1 MAPLRAS
8 LCGSTVARSRPTEAL
23 PRQLSRLSAMPEMP
37 ENRTG
42 AEPEDSTPTR
52 TAGTTTAR
60 RHHAVARRI
69 GMTPEQF
76 VIAAG
81 IMSALAVA
89 ALDSTVVSTAM
100 PTIIGNLGGL
110 SEYGWVFSA
119 YLLAST
125 VTVPLYSRM
134 ADMYGR
140 KPIFL
145 AGIALFIGGSML
157 CGFASSMA
165 LLILFRTI
173 QGLGAGA
180 VQPIAFTIAGDVFE
194 SEQRARIQGLF
205 SGVWGASAVVGPAI
219 GSIITTT
226 VGWRW
231 VFFVNA
237 PVGLLAA
244 MLIGRFLHE
253 RVEHHQHKLDLVGAA
268 ILTLGLVSLLF
279 AAVEGGQL
287 WGWTSPVTLGLV
299 IAAFALLAVFV
310 VFERRVPE
318 PLIDLGL
325 LRIPVIAAGLAIGGL
340 SGVVMFSLSTYVPPL
355 VQGVLSGTAL
365 EAGVA
370 VAAMSIGWPIGS
382 IVGGR
387 ALLRFG
393 ARPTV
398 LVGMA
403 MLVVGTL
410 VVTQAVRPGTLE
422 GGLVVAALGEAI
434 TGLGMGLSA
443 TTILVMVQSSVPWQR
458 RAVATGLVQFSRTI
472 GGAVGVGLLG
482 GLVTAAAGN
491 ASGRILDPIG
501 RNSIPAAQLSAMQSS
516 LSGGL
521 EWVFILVAI
530 DAAVV
535 AAVALRF
542 MPTVRIESRAGG
554 AAAAGG
560 NGAAAAAG
568 SGSAAAAGPGA
579 AVPAESAAPPSH
591 PATAPSP
598 SVEVH

>member
-1 MAPLRAS
+1 MS
-8 LCGSTVARSRPTEAL
+8 
-23 PRQLSRLSAMPEMP
+23 
-37 ENRTG
+37 
-42 AEPEDSTPTR
+42 EPPVPAT
-52 TAGTTTAR
+52 R

-76 VIAAG
+76 VVAVG
-81 IMSALAVA
+81 IMAALAVA
-89 ALDSTVVSTAM
+89 ALDGTVVSTAM
-100 PTIIGNLGGL
+100 PTIIGSLGGL
-110 SEYGWVFSA
+110 SEYSWVFSA

-125 VTVPLYSRM
+125 VTVPLYSRL

-140 KPIFL
+140 KPIFMTGL
-145 AGIALFIGGSML
+145 ALFIGGSML
-157 CGFASSMA
+157 CGLAGSMTV
-165 LLILFRTI
+165 LILCRAI

-180 VQPIAFTIAGDVFE
+180 VQPISFTILGDVFE

-244 MLIGRFLHE
+244 FLIGRFLHE
-253 RVEHHQHKLDLVGAA
+253 RVERRRHRLDLAGAGV
-268 ILTLGLVSLLF
+268 LTLGLISLLF
-279 AAVEGGQL
+279 AATEGGQL
-287 WGWTSPVTLGLV
+287 WGWTSPLTLGLV
-299 IAAFALLAVFV
+299 AVALALLAAFIVL
-310 VFERRVPE
+310 ERRLAE
-318 PLIDLGL
+318 PLIDLDL
-325 LRIPVIAAGLAIGGL
+325 LRVPVIAAGLAIGAL

-355 VQGVLSGTAL
+355 VQGVMGGTAL
-365 EAGVA
+365 QAGVA
-370 VAAMSIGWPIGS
+370 VAAMSIGWPVGS

-398 LVGMA
+398 LVGTS

-410 VVTQAVRPGTLE
+410 VVTQAIRPGTLE
-422 GGLVVAALGEAI
+422 GGLLVAALGEACV
-434 TGLGMGLSA
+434 GLGMGLSSV
-443 TTILVMVQSSVPWQR
+443 TILVMVQASVPWQR

-482 GLVTAAAGN
+482 GIVTAAAGS
-491 ASGRILDPIG
+491 ASAVILDPVG
-501 RNSIPAAQLSAMQSS
+501 RNLIPAAQLASMRSD

-521 EWVFILVAI
+521 EWVFIIVAL

-542 MPTVRIESRAGG
+542 MPAVRIERRLQRPAG
-554 AAAAGG
+554 AAEE
-560 NGAAAAAG
+560 GA
-568 SGSAAAAGPGA
+568 PD
-579 AVPAESAAPPSH
+579 
-591 PATAPSP
+591 PATTT
-598 SVEVH
+598 

>member
-1 MAPLRAS
+1 MTHAP
-8 LCGSTVARSRPTEAL
+8 
-23 PRQLSRLSAMPEMP
+23 
-37 ENRTG
+37 
-42 AEPEDSTPTR
+42 
-52 TAGTTTAR
+52 
-60 RHHAVARRI
+60 RHHALARRI
-69 GMTPEQF
+69 GMTPEQL

-81 IMSALAVA
+81 VMSALAVA

-125 VTVPLYSRM
+125 VTVPLYSRL

-140 KPIFL
+140 KPVFM
-145 AGIALFIGGSML
+145 AGIALFVGGSML
-157 CGFASSMA
+157 CGLATSMA
-165 LLILFRTI
+165 LLIVFRTI

-194 SEQRARIQGLF
+194 SEQRAKIQGLF
-205 SGVWGASAVVGPAI
+205 SGVWGAAAVVGPAI

-237 PVGLLAA
+237 PVGLMAA
-244 MLIGRFLHE
+244 VLIGHFLHE
-253 RVEHHQHKLDLVGAA
+253 RVEHHRHRLDLFGAA

-287 WGWTSPVTLGLV
+287 WGWISPLTLGLV
-299 IAAFALLAVFV
+299 AAAVALLAAFV
-310 VFERRVPE
+310 VFERRVAE
-318 PLIDLGL
+318 PLIDLTL
-325 LRIPVIAAGLAIGGL
+325 LCVPVIGAGLAIGAL
-340 SGVVMFSLSTYVPPL
+340 SGVVMFSLSTYVPPM
-355 VQGVLSGTAL
+355 VQGVMGGTAL

-398 LVGMA
+398 LTGMA
-403 MLVVGTL
+403 MLVAGTA
-410 VVTQAVRPGTLE
+410 VVTQAIRPGTLE
-422 GGLVVAALGEAI
+422 GGLLVAALGEAI

-443 TTILVMVQSSVPWQR
+443 TTILVMVQASVPWQR

-491 ASGRILDPIG
+491 ASGIVLDPIG
-501 RNSIPAAQLSAMQSS
+501 RNLIPAAQLAAMRSS

-521 EWVFILVAI
+521 EWVFILLVL

-535 AAVALRF
+535 GAVALRF
-542 MPTVRIESRAGG
+542 MPTIGIERRASGDAALSGAGAGEAAGAGLAGVG
-554 AAAAGG
+554 AAAVSP
-560 NGAAAAAG
+560 AA
-568 SGSAAAAGPGA
+568 SSPPQPPG
-579 AVPAESAAPPSH
+579 
-591 PATAPSP
+591 APSP
-598 SVEVH
+598 SIEAQ

>member
-1 MAPLRAS
+1 
-8 LCGSTVARSRPTEAL
+8 
-23 PRQLSRLSAMPEMP
+23 
-37 ENRTG
+37 
-42 AEPEDSTPTR
+42 
-52 TAGTTTAR
+52 
-60 RHHAVARRI
+60 
-69 GMTPEQF
+69 MTPEQF

-81 IMSALAVA
+81 VMSALAVA
-89 ALDSTVVSTAM
+89 ALDGTVVSTAM

-110 SEYGWVFSA
+110 SEYAWVFAA

-140 KPIFL
+140 KPIFM
-145 AGIALFIGGSML
+145 AGIALFVGGSML
-157 CGFASSMA
+157 CGFANSMA

-205 SGVWGASAVVGPAI
+205 SGVWGAAAVVGPAI

-237 PVGLLAA
+237 PVGLMAA
-244 MLIGRFLHE
+244 ILIGRFLHE
-253 RVEHHQHKLDLVGAA
+253 RVENRRHKLDFVGAGL
-268 ILTLGLVSLLF
+268 LTLGLISSLF
-279 AAVEGGQL
+279 AAIEGGQL

-299 IAAFALLAVFV
+299 AASVALLVAFV
-310 VFERRVPE
+310 LFERRVAE
-318 PLIDLGL
+318 PLIDLEL
-325 LRIPVIAAGLAIGGL
+325 LHVPVIGAGLAIGAL

-355 VQGVLSGTAL
+355 VQGVMGGTAL
-365 EAGVA
+365 QAGVA

-403 MLVVGTL
+403 MLVAGTA
-410 VVTQAVRPGTLE
+410 VVTQAIRPGTLE
-422 GGLVVAALGEAI
+422 GGLAVAALGEAV

-443 TTILVMVQSSVPWQR
+443 TTILVMVQASVPWQR

-491 ASGRILDPIG
+491 ASGMVLDPIA
-501 RNSIPAAQLSAMQSS
+501 RNTIPAALLASMRSS

-521 EWVFILVAI
+521 EWVFIIVAI
-530 DAAVV
+530 DAVVV

-542 MPTVRIESRAGG
+542 MPTVHIERRS
-554 AAAAGG
+554 
-560 NGAAAAAG
+560 
-568 SGSAAAAGPGA
+568 SGTAPTAPPVTPAPAPSS
-579 AVPAESAAPPSH
+579 PAEAQ
-591 PATAPSP
+591 
-598 SVEVH
+598 

>member
-1 MAPLRAS
+1 
-8 LCGSTVARSRPTEAL
+8 
-23 PRQLSRLSAMPEMP
+23 
-37 ENRTG
+37 
-42 AEPEDSTPTR
+42 
-52 TAGTTTAR
+52 
-60 RHHAVARRI
+60 
-69 GMTPEQF
+69 MTPEQF

-81 IMSALAVA
+81 VMAALAVA
-89 ALDSTVVSTAM
+89 ALDGTVVSTAM

-134 ADMYGR
+134 ADMHGR
-140 KPIFL
+140 KPVFM
-145 AGIALFIGGSML
+145 AGIALFVGGSML
-157 CGFASSMA
+157 CGFANSMA
-165 LLILFRTI
+165 LLIVFRTI

-205 SGVWGASAVVGPAI
+205 SGVWGAAAVVGPAI

-226 VGWRW
+226 IGWRW

-237 PVGLLAA
+237 PVGLMAA
-244 MLIGRFLHE
+244 ILIGRFLHE
-253 RVEHHQHKLDLVGAA
+253 RVEHHRHRLDFVGAGL
-268 ILTLGLVSLLF
+268 LTLGLISLLF
-279 AAVEGGQL
+279 AAIEGGQL
-287 WGWTSPVTLGLV
+287 WGWTSPITLGLV
-299 IAAFALLAVFV
+299 AASVALLVAFV
-310 VFERRVPE
+310 PFERRVKE
-318 PLIDLGL
+318 PLIDLEL
-325 LRIPVIAAGLAIGGL
+325 LRVPVIGAGLAIGAL

-355 VQGVLSGTAL
+355 VQGVMGGTAL
-365 EAGVA
+365 QAGVA

-382 IVGGR
+382 IIGGR

-403 MLVVGTL
+403 MLVSGTAI
-410 VVTQAVRPGTLE
+410 VTQAIRPGTLE
-422 GGLVVAALGEAI
+422 GGLAVAALGEAI

-443 TTILVMVQSSVPWQR
+443 TTILVMVQAAVPWQR
-458 RAVATGLVQFSRTI
+458 RAVATGLVQFGRTI

-491 ASGRILDPIG
+491 ASGMILDPIA
-501 RNSIPAAQLSAMQSS
+501 RNTIATAQLVSMRSS

-521 EWVFILVAI
+521 EWIFIIVAV
-530 DAAVV
+530 DAVVV

-542 MPTVRIESRAGG
+542 MPTVHVERRTSG
-554 AAAAGG
+554 
-560 NGAAAAAG
+560 AAAG
-568 SGSAAAAGPGA
+568 SGAAAHPA
-579 AVPAESAAPPSH
+579 AAPSSAPSSPAEAQ
-591 PATAPSP
+591 
-598 SVEVH
+598 

>member
-1 MAPLRAS
+1 MTHAP
-8 LCGSTVARSRPTEAL
+8 
-23 PRQLSRLSAMPEMP
+23 
-37 ENRTG
+37 
-42 AEPEDSTPTR
+42 
-52 TAGTTTAR
+52 
-60 RHHAVARRI
+60 RHHALARRI
-69 GMTPEQF
+69 GMTPEQL

-81 IMSALAVA
+81 VMSALAVA
-89 ALDSTVVSTAM
+89 ALDSTAVSTAM

-125 VTVPLYSRM
+125 VTVPLYSRL

-140 KPIFL
+140 KPVFM
-145 AGIALFIGGSML
+145 AGIALFVGGSML
-157 CGFASSMA
+157 CGLATSMA
-165 LLILFRTI
+165 LLIVFRTI

-194 SEQRARIQGLF
+194 SEQRAKIQGLF
-205 SGVWGASAVVGPAI
+205 SGVWGAAAVVGPAI

-237 PVGLLAA
+237 PVGLMAA
-244 MLIGRFLHE
+244 VLIGHFLHE
-253 RVEHHQHKLDLVGAA
+253 RVEHHRHRLDLFGAA

-287 WGWTSPVTLGLV
+287 WGWISPLTLGLV
-299 IAAFALLAVFV
+299 AAAVALLAAFV
-310 VFERRVPE
+310 VFERRVAE
-318 PLIDLGL
+318 PLIDLTL
-325 LRIPVIAAGLAIGGL
+325 LRVPVIGAGLAIGAL
-340 SGVVMFSLSTYVPPL
+340 SGVVMFSLSTYVPPM
-355 VQGVLSGTAL
+355 VQGVMGGTAL

-398 LVGMA
+398 LTGMA
-403 MLVVGTL
+403 MLVAGTA
-410 VVTQAVRPGTLE
+410 VVTQAIRPGTLE
-422 GGLVVAALGEAI
+422 GGLLVAALGEAI

-443 TTILVMVQSSVPWQR
+443 TTILVMVQASVPWQR

-491 ASGRILDPIG
+491 ASGIVLDPIG
-501 RNSIPAAQLSAMQSS
+501 RNLIPAAQLAAMRSS

-521 EWVFILVAI
+521 EWVFILLAL

-535 AAVALRF
+535 GAVALRF
-542 MPTVRIESRAGG
+542 MPTIGIERRASGDAALSGAGAGEAAGAGLAGVG
-554 AAAAGG
+554 AAAVSP
-560 NGAAAAAG
+560 AA
-568 SGSAAAAGPGA
+568 SSPPQPG
-579 AVPAESAAPPSH
+579 
-591 PATAPSP
+591 APSP
-598 SVEVH
+598 SIEAQ

>member
-1 MAPLRAS
+1 
-8 LCGSTVARSRPTEAL
+8 
-23 PRQLSRLSAMPEMP
+23 
-37 ENRTG
+37 
-42 AEPEDSTPTR
+42 
-52 TAGTTTAR
+52 
-60 RHHAVARRI
+60 
-69 GMTPEQF
+69 MTPEQF

-81 IMSALAVA
+81 VMSALAVA

-140 KPIFL
+140 KPVFL
-145 AGIALFIGGSML
+145 AGIAIFVGGSML
-157 CGFASSMA
+157 CGFADSMA
-165 LLILFRTI
+165 LLIVFRTI

-205 SGVWGASAVVGPAI
+205 SGVWGAAAVVGPAI

-226 VGWRW
+226 IGWRW

-244 MLIGRFLHE
+244 VLIGRFLRE
-253 RVEHHQHKLDLVGAA
+253 RVEHHRHKLDLIGAGL
-268 ILTLGLVSLLF
+268 LTLGLVSLLF

-287 WGWTSPVTLGLV
+287 WGWTSPLTLGLV
-299 IAAFALLAVFV
+299 VAAFALLAAFV
-310 VFERRVPE
+310 VFERRVAE
-318 PLIDLGL
+318 PLIDLAL

-355 VQGVLSGTAL
+355 VQGVMGGTAL

-403 MLVVGTL
+403 MLVAGTA
-410 VVTQAVRPGTLE
+410 VVTQAIRPGTLE
-422 GGLVVAALGEAI
+422 GGLAVASLGVAI

-443 TTILVMVQSSVPWQR
+443 TTILVMVQASVPWQR

-491 ASGRILDPIG
+491 ASGQILDPIG
-501 RNSIPAAQLSAMQSS
+501 RNLIPAAQLAAMRSN

-521 EWVFILVAI
+521 EWVFIVVAI
-530 DAAVV
+530 DAVV
-535 AAVALRF
+535 TGAVAWRF
-542 MPTVRIESRAGG
+542 MPTVHVERRPSGESGV
-554 AAAAGG
+554 AAGLSE
-560 NGAAAAAG
+560 AVP
-568 SGSAAAAGPGA
+568 SAAASP
-579 AVPAESAAPPSH
+579 
-591 PATAPSP
+591 PATTSP
-598 SVEVH
+598 SVEPQ

>member
-1 MAPLRAS
+1 
-8 LCGSTVARSRPTEAL
+8 
-23 PRQLSRLSAMPEMP
+23 
-37 ENRTG
+37 
-42 AEPEDSTPTR
+42 
-52 TAGTTTAR
+52 
-60 RHHAVARRI
+60 
-69 GMTPEQF
+69 MTPEQL
-76 VIAAG
+76 VIAVG
-81 IMSALAVA
+81 VMSALAVA

-125 VTVPLYSRM
+125 VTVPLYSRL

-145 AGIALFIGGSML
+145 TGLALFVGGSML
-157 CGFASSMA
+157 CGFAGSMA
-165 LLILFRTI
+165 QLILFRTI

-194 SEQRARIQGLF
+194 SEQRAKIQGLF
-205 SGVWGASAVVGPAI
+205 SGVWGAAAVVGPAI

-226 VGWRW
+226 IGWRW

-244 MLIGRFLHE
+244 FLIGRFLREH
-253 RVEHHQHKLDLVGAA
+253 VEHHRHRLDLVGAG

-279 AAVEGGQL
+279 AATEGGQL
-287 WGWTSPVTLGLV
+287 WGWTSPITLGLV
-299 IAAFALLAVFV
+299 AAAVALLVAFGLW
-310 VFERRVPE
+310 ERRIAE
-318 PLIDLGL
+318 PLIDLSL
-325 LRIPVIAAGLAIGGL
+325 LKVPVIAAGLAIGGL

-355 VQGVLSGTAL
+355 VQGVMGGNAL
-365 EAGVA
+365 QAGVA

-398 LVGMA
+398 LVGTA

-410 VVTQAVRPGTLE
+410 IVTQATRPGTLD

-434 TGLGMGLSA
+434 TGLGMGLSS
-443 TTILVMVQSSVPWQR
+443 TTILVMVQAAVPWQR

-482 GLVTAAAGN
+482 GIVTASVGGASAA
-491 ASGRILDPIG
+491 ILDPIG
-501 RNSIPAAQLSAMQSS
+501 RNFIPAAQLAAMRSS

-521 EWVFILVAI
+521 ELVFIILFI
-530 DAAVV
+530 DALAV
-535 AAVALRF
+535 AAVAIRM
-542 MPTVRIESRAGG
+542 MPAVRVGRRSSPPAVQEPPT
-554 AAAAGG
+554 
-560 NGAAAAAG
+560 
-568 SGSAAAAGPGA
+568 SAP
-579 AVPAESAAPPSH
+579 
-591 PATAPSP
+591 TALA
-598 SVEVH
+598 

>member
-1 MAPLRAS
+1 MTS
-8 LCGSTVARSRPTEAL
+8 PTDD
-23 PRQLSRLSAMPEMP
+23 PV
-37 ENRTG
+37 
-42 AEPEDSTPTR
+42 TPTPPPGPGR
-52 TAGTTTAR
+52 R

-69 GMTPEQF
+69 GMTPEQL
-76 VIAAG
+76 VIAVG

-125 VTVPLYSRM
+125 VTVPLYSRL

-145 AGIALFIGGSML
+145 TGLAFFVGGSML
-157 CGFASSMA
+157 CGFAGSMA
-165 LLILFRTI
+165 QLIIFRTI

-205 SGVWGASAVVGPAI
+205 SGVWGAAAVVGPAI
-219 GSIITTT
+219 GSVITTT
-226 VGWRW
+226 IGWRW

-237 PVGLLAA
+237 PVGLMAA
-244 MLIGRFLHE
+244 FLIGRFLRE
-253 RVEHHQHKLDLVGAA
+253 RVEHRRHRLDLLGAG

-279 AAVEGGQL
+279 AATEGGQL
-287 WGWTSPVTLGLV
+287 WGWTSLVTLGLV
-299 IAAFALLAVFV
+299 AAAVALLLAFV
-310 VFERRVPE
+310 AFERHIAE

-325 LRIPVIAAGLAIGGL
+325 LGVPVIAAGLAIGGL

-355 VQGVLSGTAL
+355 VQGVMGGTAL
-365 EAGVA
+365 QAGVA
-370 VAAMSIGWPIGS
+370 VAAMSIGWPVGS

-403 MLVVGTL
+403 MLVAGTL
-410 VVTQAVRPGTLE
+410 VVTQAMRPGSLE
-422 GGLVVAALGEAI
+422 GGLVVAAVGEAI
-434 TGLGMGLSA
+434 TGLGMGLSS
-443 TTILVMVQSSVPWQR
+443 TTILVMVQAAVPWQR

-482 GLVTAAAGN
+482 GIVTASVG
-491 ASGRILDPIG
+491 SGSAIILDPIG
-501 RNSIPAAQLSAMQSS
+501 RNFIPATQLASMRTA

-521 EWVFILVAI
+521 EWVFVLLVV
-530 DAAVV
+530 DAVAV
-535 AAVALRF
+535 AAVAIRM
-542 MPTVRIESRAGG
+542 MPAVRIERRAQPV
-554 AAAAGG
+554 AA
-560 NGAAAAAG
+560 
-568 SGSAAAAGPGA
+568 
-579 AVPAESAAPPSH
+579 EAAPPG
-591 PATAPSP
+591 APT
-598 SVEVH
+598 ELA

>member
-1 MAPLRAS
+1 
-8 LCGSTVARSRPTEAL
+8 
-23 PRQLSRLSAMPEMP
+23 MPE
-37 ENRTG
+37 
-42 AEPEDSTPTR
+42 TP
-52 TAGTTTAR
+52 AGTTAASVPPEPVPTR
-60 RHHAVARRI
+60 RHHALARRI

-76 VIAAG
+76 VVAAG

-89 ALDSTVVSTAM
+89 ALDGTVVSTAM

-110 SEYGWVFSA
+110 SEYSWVFSA

-125 VTVPLYSRM
+125 VTVPLYARL

-140 KPIFL
+140 KPIFM
-145 AGIALFIGGSML
+145 AGLALFIGGSMM
-157 CGFASSMA
+157 CGFASSMT

-180 VQPIAFTIAGDVFE
+180 VQPISFTILGDVFE
-194 SEQRARIQGLF
+194 SEQRAKIQGLF
-205 SGVWGASAVVGPAI
+205 SGVWGAAAVVGPAI
-219 GSIITTT
+219 GSIVTTT

-244 MLIGRFLHE
+244 VLIGRFLHE
-253 RVEHHQHKLDLVGAA
+253 RMEHHRHRLDLVGAGM
-268 ILTLGLVSLLF
+268 LTLGLVSLLF
-279 AAVEGGQL
+279 AATEGGQL

-299 IAAFALLAVFV
+299 TAAVALLVMFV
-310 VFERRVPE
+310 VFERRIAE

-325 LRIPVIAAGLAIGGL
+325 LRVPVIGAGLAIGGL

-355 VQGVLSGTAL
+355 VQGVMGGNAL
-365 EAGVA
+365 QAGVA

-382 IVGGR
+382 IAGGR

-398 LVGMA
+398 LVGTS
-403 MLVVGTL
+403 MLVLGTL
-410 VVTQAVRPGTLE
+410 VVTQAIRPGTLG
-422 GGLVVAALGEAI
+422 GGLLVAALGEAI
-434 TGLGMGLSA
+434 TGLGMGLSS
-443 TTILVMVQSSVPWQR
+443 TTILVMVQAAVPWQR

-482 GLVTAAAGN
+482 GIVTAAVGGSSAI
-491 ASGRILDPIG
+491 ILDPIG
-501 RNSIPAAQLSAMQSS
+501 RNFIPAAQLAAMRSS

-521 EWVFILVAI
+521 EWVFIIVAL

-535 AAVALRF
+535 AAVAIRF
-542 MPTVRIESRAGG
+542 MPSVRIERRGASGAGAMAPTSGG
-554 AAAAGG
+554 AA
-560 NGAAAAAG
+560 
-568 SGSAAAAGPGA
+568 P
-579 AVPAESAAPPSH
+579 
-591 PATAPSP
+591 APSATP
-598 SVEVH
+598 EPQ

>member
-1 MAPLRAS
+1 
-8 LCGSTVARSRPTEAL
+8 
-23 PRQLSRLSAMPEMP
+23 
-37 ENRTG
+37 
-42 AEPEDSTPTR
+42 
-52 TAGTTTAR
+52 
-60 RHHAVARRI
+60 
-69 GMTPEQF
+69 MTPEQF
-76 VIAAG
+76 VIATGVMA
-81 IMSALAVA
+81 ALAVA

-125 VTVPLYSRM
+125 VTVPLYARL
-134 ADMYGR
+134 ADMHGR
-140 KPIFL
+140 KPVFL
-145 AGIALFIGGSML
+145 AGIALFVGGSML
-157 CGFASSMA
+157 CGFANSMT
-165 LLILFRTI
+165 LLILFRAI

-180 VQPIAFTIAGDVFE
+180 VQPIAFTIAGDIFE
-194 SEQRARIQGLF
+194 SEQRAKIQGLF
-205 SGVWGASAVVGPAI
+205 SGVWGAAAVVGPAI

-226 VGWRW
+226 IGWRW

-244 MLIGRFLHE
+244 VLIGRFLHE
-253 RVEHHQHKLDLVGAA
+253 RVEHHRHRLDLVGAG

-279 AAVEGGQL
+279 AAIEGGQL
-287 WGWTSPVTLGLV
+287 WGWTSAVTLGLV
-299 IAAFALLAVFV
+299 AAALALLAAFV
-310 VFERRVPE
+310 VFERRVAE

-355 VQGVLSGTAL
+355 VQGVMGGTAL

-398 LVGMA
+398 LAGMA
-403 MLVVGTL
+403 LLVVGTA
-410 VVTQAVRPGTLE
+410 VVTQAIRPGTLE
-422 GGLVVAALGEAI
+422 GGLVVAALGEAV
-434 TGLGMGLSA
+434 TGLGMGLSS
-443 TTILVMVQSSVPWQR
+443 TTILVMVQAAVPWQR

-491 ASGRILDPIG
+491 ASGIILDPIG
-501 RNSIPAAQLSAMQSS
+501 RNLIPAAQLAAMRSS

-521 EWVFILVAI
+521 EWVFIIVAL

-542 MPTVRIESRAGG
+542 MPTVHVERRPSAASGAAASGAAASGGG
-554 AAAAGG
+554 AAPVESGATTSAAG
-560 NGAAAAAG
+560 
-568 SGSAAAAGPGA
+568 
-579 AVPAESAAPPSH
+579 
-591 PATAPSP
+591 
-598 SVEVH
+598 

>member
-1 MAPLRAS
+1 
-8 LCGSTVARSRPTEAL
+8 
-23 PRQLSRLSAMPEMP
+23 MPE
-37 ENRTG
+37 
-42 AEPEDSTPTR
+42 TP
-52 TAGTTTAR
+52 AGTTAASVPPEPVPTR
-60 RHHAVARRI
+60 RHHALARRI

-76 VIAAG
+76 VVAAG

-89 ALDSTVVSTAM
+89 ALDGTVVSTAM

-110 SEYGWVFSA
+110 SEYSWVFSA

-125 VTVPLYSRM
+125 VTVPLYARL

-140 KPIFL
+140 KPIFM
-145 AGIALFIGGSML
+145 AGLALFIGGSMM
-157 CGFASSMA
+157 CGFASSMT

-180 VQPIAFTIAGDVFE
+180 VQPISFTILGDVFE
-194 SEQRARIQGLF
+194 SEQRAKIQGLF
-205 SGVWGASAVVGPAI
+205 SGVWGAAAVVGPAI
-219 GSIITTT
+219 GSIVTTT

-244 MLIGRFLHE
+244 VLIGRFLHE
-253 RVEHHQHKLDLVGAA
+253 RMEHHRHRLDLVGAGM
-268 ILTLGLVSLLF
+268 LTLGLVSLLF
-279 AAVEGGQL
+279 AATEGGQL

-299 IAAFALLAVFV
+299 TAAVALLVMFV
-310 VFERRVPE
+310 VFERRIAE

-325 LRIPVIAAGLAIGGL
+325 LRVPVIGAGLAIGGL

-355 VQGVLSGTAL
+355 VQGVMGGNAL
-365 EAGVA
+365 QAGVA

-382 IVGGR
+382 IAGGR

-398 LVGMA
+398 LVGTS
-403 MLVVGTL
+403 MLVLGTL
-410 VVTQAVRPGTLE
+410 VVTQAIRPGTLG
-422 GGLVVAALGEAI
+422 GGLLVAALGEAI
-434 TGLGMGLSA
+434 TGLGMGLSS
-443 TTILVMVQSSVPWQR
+443 TTILVMVQAAVPWQR

-482 GLVTAAAGN
+482 GLVTAAVGGSSAI
-491 ASGRILDPIG
+491 ILDPIG
-501 RNSIPAAQLSAMQSS
+501 RNFIPAAQLAAMRSS

-521 EWVFILVAI
+521 EWVFIIVAL

-535 AAVALRF
+535 AAVAIRF
-542 MPTVRIESRAGG
+542 MPSVRIERRGASGAGAMAPTSGG
-554 AAAAGG
+554 AA
-560 NGAAAAAG
+560 
-568 SGSAAAAGPGA
+568 P
-579 AVPAESAAPPSH
+579 
-591 PATAPSP
+591 APSATP
-598 SVEVH
+598 EPQ

>member
-1 MAPLRAS
+1 
-8 LCGSTVARSRPTEAL
+8 
-23 PRQLSRLSAMPEMP
+23 
-37 ENRTG
+37 
-42 AEPEDSTPTR
+42 
-52 TAGTTTAR
+52 
-60 RHHAVARRI
+60 
-69 GMTPEQF
+69 MTPEQF

-81 IMSALAVA
+81 VMSALAVA
-89 ALDSTVVSTAM
+89 ALDGTVVSTAM

-110 SEYGWVFSA
+110 SEYGWVFAA

-140 KPIFL
+140 KPIFM
-145 AGIALFIGGSML
+145 AGIALFVGGSML
-157 CGFASSMA
+157 CGFANSMA
-165 LLILFRTI
+165 LLIIFRTI

-205 SGVWGASAVVGPAI
+205 SGVWGAAAVVGPAI

-237 PVGLLAA
+237 PVGLVAA
-244 MLIGRFLHE
+244 ILIGRFLHE
-253 RVEHHQHKLDLVGAA
+253 RVEHRRHKLDFVGAGL
-268 ILTLGLVSLLF
+268 LTLGLISVLF
-279 AAVEGGQL
+279 AAIEGGQL

-299 IAAFALLAVFV
+299 AASVALLIAFV
-310 VFERRVPE
+310 LFEQRVAE
-318 PLIDLGL
+318 PLIDLEL
-325 LRIPVIAAGLAIGGL
+325 LHVPVIGAGLAIGAL

-355 VQGVLSGTAL
+355 VQGVMGGTAL
-365 EAGVA
+365 QAGVA

-403 MLVVGTL
+403 MLVCGTA
-410 VVTQAVRPGTLE
+410 VVTQAIRPGTLE
-422 GGLVVAALGEAI
+422 GGLAVAALGEAI

-443 TTILVMVQSSVPWQR
+443 TTILVMVQAAVPWQR

-491 ASGRILDPIG
+491 ASGMVLDPIA
-501 RNSIPAAQLSAMQSS
+501 RNTIPAALLASMRSS

-521 EWVFILVAI
+521 EWVFIILAI
-530 DAAVV
+530 DAVVV

-542 MPTVRIESRAGG
+542 MPTVHLERRA
-554 AAAAGG
+554 
-560 NGAAAAAG
+560 NGTAPTPQPATPAPAP
-568 SGSAAAAGPGA
+568 SS
-579 AVPAESAAPPSH
+579 PAEAQ
-591 PATAPSP
+591 
-598 SVEVH
+598 

>member
-1 MAPLRAS
+1 
-8 LCGSTVARSRPTEAL
+8 
-23 PRQLSRLSAMPEMP
+23 
-37 ENRTG
+37 
-42 AEPEDSTPTR
+42 
-52 TAGTTTAR
+52 
-60 RHHAVARRI
+60 
-69 GMTPEQF
+69 MTPEQF

-81 IMSALAVA
+81 VMAALAVA

-100 PTIIGNLGGL
+100 PTIIGDLGGL

-125 VTVPLYSRM
+125 VTVPLYARL

-140 KPIFL
+140 KPVFL
-145 AGIALFIGGSML
+145 AGLALFIGGSML
-157 CGFASSMA
+157 SGFASSMTM
-165 LLILFRTI
+165 LILFRTI

-180 VQPIAFTIAGDVFE
+180 VQPIAFTIVGDVFE

-205 SGVWGASAVVGPAI
+205 SGVWGAAAVVGPAI

-226 VGWRW
+226 IGWRW

-237 PVGLLAA
+237 PVGLVAA
-244 MLIGRFLHE
+244 VLIGRFLHE
-253 RVEHHQHKLDLVGAA
+253 RVEHHRHRLDFGGAG

-279 AAVEGGQL
+279 AATEGGQL
-287 WGWTSPVTLGLV
+287 WGWTSPLTLGLV
-299 IAAFALLAVFV
+299 VVAFALLASFV
-310 VFERRVPE
+310 VFERRIAE

-325 LRIPVIAAGLAIGGL
+325 LRVPVIAAGLAIGGL

-355 VQGVLSGTAL
+355 VQGVMGGTAL

-403 MLVVGTL
+403 MLVVGTCI
-410 VVTQAVRPGTLE
+410 VTQAVQPGTLE
-422 GGLVVAALGEAI
+422 GGLVVASLGEAI

-443 TTILVMVQSSVPWQR
+443 TTILVMVQAAVPWQR

-482 GLVTAAAGN
+482 GIVTAAVGN
-491 ASGRILDPIG
+491 SSAIVLDPIG
-501 RNSIPAAQLSAMQSS
+501 RNYIPAAQLAAMRSA

-521 EWVFILVAI
+521 EWVFIILAVDAVVVTAVAI
-530 DAAVV
+530 R
-535 AAVALRF
+535 L
-542 MPTVRIESRAGG
+542 MPTVRIERR
-554 AAAAGG
+554 
-560 NGAAAAAG
+560 
-568 SGSAAAAGPGA
+568 
-579 AVPAESAAPPSH
+579 
-591 PATAPSP
+591 ATASATVGDN
-598 SVEVH
+598 SGAGVGRG

>member
-1 MAPLRAS
+1 M
-8 LCGSTVARSRPTEAL
+8 
-23 PRQLSRLSAMPEMP
+23 
-37 ENRTG
+37 
-42 AEPEDSTPTR
+42 TR
-52 TAGTTTAR
+52 TASERPIAPDAAPTA
-60 RHHAVARRI
+60 RHHALALRI
-69 GMTPEQF
+69 GITPEQF
-76 VIAAG
+76 VIAVG
-81 IMSALAVA
+81 IMCALAVA

-125 VTVPLYSRM
+125 VTVPLYARL

-140 KPIFL
+140 KPVFL
-145 AGIALFIGGSML
+145 IGLALFVGGSML
-157 CGFASSMA
+157 CGAAQSMFT
-165 LLILFRTI
+165 LILFRTI

-180 VQPIAFTIAGDVFE
+180 VQPIAFTIVGDVFE

-205 SGVWGASAVVGPAI
+205 SGVWGAAAVVGPAI
-219 GSIITTT
+219 GSVITTT

-244 MLIGRFLHE
+244 FLITRFLHE
-253 RVEHHQHKLDLVGAA
+253 RVEHHRHRLDLTGAA
-268 ILTLGLVSLLF
+268 VLTAGLVALLF
-279 AAVEGGQL
+279 AATEGGQL
-287 WGWTSPVTLGLV
+287 WGWTSPATIGLV
-299 IAAFALLAVFV
+299 AASIAALLGFV
-310 VFERRVPE
+310 AFERRVSE

-325 LRIPVIAAGLAIGGL
+325 IGVPVIAAGLAIGGL

-355 VQGVLSGTAL
+355 VQGVLSGNAL

-387 ALLRFG
+387 ALLRWG
-393 ARPTV
+393 ARPVV
-398 LVGMA
+398 LVGTA
-403 MLVVGTL
+403 MLVAGTA
-410 VVTQAVRPGTLE
+410 VVTQAERPGTLN

-443 TTILVMVQSSVPWQR
+443 TTILVMVQAAVPWQR

-482 GLVTAAAGN
+482 GLVTASVGPSSAV
-491 ASGRILDPIG
+491 ILDPIG
-501 RNSIPAAQLSAMQSS
+501 RNSIPAAKLAAMQSS

-521 EWVFILVAI
+521 EWVFAILAI
-530 DAAVV
+530 DALVV
-535 AAVALRF
+535 AVVALRF
-542 MPTVRIESRAGG
+542 MPVVHVERRGTAGG
-554 AAAAGG
+554 ARGAGAGAGATSGAGG
-560 NGAAAAAG
+560 DAG
-568 SGSAAAAGPGA
+568 
-579 AVPAESAAPPSH
+579 
-591 PATAPSP
+591 
-598 SVEVH
+598 